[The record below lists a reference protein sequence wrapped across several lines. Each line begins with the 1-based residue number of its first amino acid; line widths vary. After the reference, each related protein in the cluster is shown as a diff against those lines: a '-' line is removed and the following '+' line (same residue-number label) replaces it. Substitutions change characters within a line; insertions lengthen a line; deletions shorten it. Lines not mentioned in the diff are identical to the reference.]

1 MNRALLY
8 AFVGLVVALLGP
20 VAHAHV
26 GSPHVV
32 FEGRAGTVPVRVV
45 VRQPDVVPGLAD
57 ISVRVLDGDA
67 HRVLV
72 LPLHW
77 TTGKSGAPRPD
88 VAELV
93 AGETN
98 LFTAS
103 LWFMARGAYGV
114 EVRVEGPGGGA
125 VLVPVNSVA
134 YERRPMPAGLGGVLA
149 GLGFLLVAGVIGI
162 VAAAA
167 REATLP
173 GGVVP
178 GRGRALASLGAG
190 ILALGLV
197 GLAVV
202 GGRRWW
208 DSEDAQHVRRNL
220 FRQFEHTVAVE
231 SGPDGPELRLD
242 ITDPRRRESQ
252 YRLVPD
258 HGKLLH
264 QFLVSDEAGM
274 GTGIPTFVHLHPV
287 KRGTSDYAAALPP
300 VPAGTY
306 RVFTDL
312 THESGST
319 QTLTNSV
326 VIPAGLAV
334 GRPSDPDD
342 SVAPAAVSPGNLAP
356 TGDGLM
362 IEFSPGVIRQGD
374 VSVLRFRVRGADGSP
389 AILEPIL
396 RMLGHAV
403 VMRTDGSVFAHVH
416 PAGTLSMSAARRF
429 AVRSGGEGLGRE
441 TDANCGDLE
450 AVPPEVAAALGR
462 TGEVQFPY
470 VFPQSGTYWVWVQV
484 RVDGKIRAAGF
495 RVDVPEATA
504 GGRRS

>member
-1 MNRALLY
+1 MKRPLLPAFLWLAL
-8 AFVGLVVALLGP
+8 ALLGP
-20 VAHAHV
+20 LAHAHV

-45 VRQPDVVPGLAD
+45 VRQPDVVPGLAA
-57 ISVRVLDGDA
+57 ISVRVLEGDA
-67 HRVLV
+67 RRVLV

-77 TTGKSGAPRPD
+77 TTDRAGAPRPD
-88 VAELV
+88 VAEPV
-93 AGETN
+93 PGETN
-98 LFTAS
+98 LFSAA

-114 EVRVEGPGGGA
+114 EVRVDGPGGGS
-125 VLVPVNSVA
+125 VFVPVNSVA
-134 YERRPMPAGLGGVLA
+134 YERRPMPPGLGVLLA
-149 GLGFLLVAGVIGI
+149 GLGLLLVAGVIGI

-173 GGVVP
+173 GGRVP
-178 GRGRALASLGAG
+178 GRGRTLASLAAG

-197 GLAVV
+197 GLALA

-220 FRQFEHTVAVE
+220 FRQFTHDLEVR
-231 SGPDGPELRLD
+231 PDPQGAQLQMT

-258 HGKLLH
+258 HGKLVH
-264 QFLVSDEAGM
+264 QFLVAEDAPA
-274 GTGIPTFVHLHPV
+274 GTGVPTLVHLHPV
-287 KRGTSDYAAALPP
+287 PQKSQVYVATLPSL
-300 VPAGTY
+300 PAGTY

-312 THESGST
+312 THESGGT

-326 VIPAGLAV
+326 VIPAGVAV

-342 SVAPAAVSPGNLAP
+342 SVAPAVATPGNP
-356 TGDGLM
+356 TPIGDGLTM
-362 IEFSPGVIRQGD
+362 EFSPGVVRPGD
-374 VSVLRFRVRGADGSP
+374 VSVLRLRVRKSDGSP
-389 AILEPIL
+389 AILEPYL

-403 VMRTDGSVFAHVH
+403 VMRSDGSVFAHVH

-484 RVDGKIRAAGF
+484 RVDGKIRTAGF
-495 RVDVPEATA
+495 RVEVPESAA
-504 GGRRS
+504 LARRR

>member
-1 MNRALLY
+1 MKRALLPGFLWL
-8 AFVGLVVALLGP
+8 ALALLGP
-20 VAHAHV
+20 MAHAHV

-57 ISVRVLDGDA
+57 ISVRVLEGDA
-67 HRVLV
+67 RRVLV

-88 VAELV
+88 VAEPV

-114 EVRVEGPGGGA
+114 EVRVDGPGGGA

-134 YERRPMPAGLGGVLA
+134 YERRPMPAALGGVLA

-167 REATLP
+167 REATLAA
-173 GGVVP
+173 GVVP
-178 GRGRALASLGAG
+178 GRGRAWASLGAG

-208 DSEDAQHVRRNL
+208 DSEDSQHVRKNL
-220 FRQFEHTVAVE
+220 FRQFEHTLAVE
-231 SGPDGPELRLD
+231 AGPRGPELRMV

-258 HGKLLH
+258 HGKLIH
-264 QFLVSDEAGM
+264 QFLVAEEAPV
-274 GTGIPTFVHLHPV
+274 GTGIPMFAHLHPV
-287 KRGTSDYAAALPP
+287 KRGNSDYAASLPP

-319 QTLTNSV
+319 QTLTNEV
-326 VIPAGLAV
+326 VIPAGLGTPAE
-334 GRPSDPDD
+334 GDPADTLA
-342 SVAPAAVSPGNLAP
+342 SGTATPANPAPL
-356 TGDGLM
+356 GDGLTL
-362 IEFSPGVIRQGD
+362 EFSPGSVRVGD
-374 VSVLRFRVRGADGSP
+374 VSLLRARVRKADGTP
-389 AILEPIL
+389 ALLEPYL

-403 VMRTDGSVFAHVH
+403 VMRSEGSVFAHVH
-416 PAGTLSMSAARRF
+416 PAGTLSMTAARRF
-429 AVRSGGEGLGRE
+429 AVRSGGETLGRE

-470 VFPQSGTYWVWVQV
+470 VFPQPGQYVVWIQV
-484 RVDGKIRAAGF
+484 RVDGKTRTAGF
-495 RVDVPEATA
+495 QVEVPESGA
-504 GGRRS
+504 GPKRS